1 MSKPAR
7 ATISD
12 VAKAAKTGKT
22 SISRYL
28 NGEKHLLSDAL
39 LARIEQAI
47 ADLDYR
53 PSLMA
58 RGLKRGRTRLIGL
71 IIADITNPYSVNV
84 LSGIEAACRE
94 KGFTPLVCNTN
105 NEVDQEL
112 HYLDL
117 LRSYQ
122 VEGIVVNAVGMREE
136 GLNRLQQSSLPMVLI
151 DRKIPEFAC
160 DVVGLDNTQAATT
173 ATEHLIEQGFEA
185 ILFLSEPLGMVN
197 TRRERLSAFRATL
210 EETVHADVLLHV
222 VDAASSVKH
231 EQMEQVDRVLHEIDA
246 SGIPQILVMNK
257 IDAAEEL
264 RAQGPRIERDEAGAV
279 RRVFVSAI
287 EGAGLGLQ
295 HLGPF
300 FQRLIA
306 VALEV
311 GRIKAQQH
319 LQQAVHK
326 AGEQAPLDPV
336 AEGYQNERHHA
347 EQRDGAAVGQ
357 LIDFDVGQDG
367 AQRNHQGAFYHNARF
382 GVRG

>member
-1 MSKPAR
+1 M
-7 ATISD
+7 SD

-197 TRRERLSAFRATL
+197 TRRDRLAAFRATL
-210 EETVHADVLLHV
+210 ARQLDNTLRQFHTRHRGMRKAVISANGALTLQVARSLKRIGLHWGSDIGLLGFDELEWAELAGV
-222 VDAASSVKH
+222 GITTLKQPTWQIGYAAV
-231 EQMEQVDRVLHEIDA
+231 EQVVR
-246 SGIPQILVMNK
+246 
-257 IDAAEEL
+257 
-264 RAQGPRIERDEAGAV
+264 RIEGTRDAV
-279 RRVFVSAI
+279 REQVFSG
-287 EGAGLGLQ
+287 E
-295 HLGPF
+295 
-300 FQRLIA
+300 LI
-306 VALEV
+306 
-311 GRIKAQQH
+311 
-319 LQQAVHK
+319 
-326 AGEQAPLDPV
+326 
-336 AEGYQNERHHA
+336 
-347 EQRDGAAVGQ
+347 
-357 LIDFDVGQDG
+357 
-367 AQRNHQGAFYHNARF
+367 
-382 GVRG
+382 VRGSTAR